1 MEAHAMTGLARE
13 ICLTELDVVRIGTL
27 LEDLRRRKPQD
38 RQGVEALEDRVDA
51 ARVVH
56 ATCIEPQVVTMNSV
70 VVLTDRAT
78 HVAAELTLVYPK
90 DADPDRGR
98 VSVLSPVGRALIGA
112 RIGDVLRVAVPAQ
125 RDNEFEVT
133 AIPYQPEADGRYD
146 L

>member
-1 MEAHAMTGLARE
+1 MTGLARE
-13 ICLTELDVVRIGTL
+13 FCLTELDVVRIGTL
-27 LEDLRRRKPQD
+27 LEALRRRGPQD
-38 RQGVEALEDRVDA
+38 RQGVEALEERVDA

-70 VVLTDRAT
+70 VVLTDPAT
-78 HVAAELTLVYPK
+78 NVVTELTLVYPK
-90 DADPDRGR
+90 DADADRGR

-112 RIGDVLRVAVPAQ
+112 RIGDVLRVAVPAE
-125 RDNEFEVT
+125 RANEFEVT

>member
-1 MEAHAMTGLARE
+1 MTGLARE
-13 ICLTELDVVRIGTL
+13 ICLTELDVVRIETL
-27 LEDLRRRKPQD
+27 LEDLRRRKSQD

-70 VVLTDRAT
+70 VVLTDAAT
-78 HVAAELTLVYPK
+78 NVATELTLVYPK
-90 DADPDRGR
+90 DADADRGR

-112 RIGDVLRVAVPAQ
+112 RIGDVLRVVVQAQ
-125 RDNEFEVT
+125 RDNEFKVT

>member
-1 MEAHAMTGLARE
+1 MTGLSRE

-27 LEDLRRRKPQD
+27 LEALRRRTPQD
-38 RQGVEALEDRVDA
+38 RQGVEALEERVDA

-56 ATCIEPQVVTMNSV
+56 ATCIEPQVVTMNSI
-70 VVLTDRAT
+70 VVLTDPAT
-78 HVAAELTLVYPK
+78 NAATELTLVYPK

-112 RIGDVLRVAVPAQ
+112 RVGDVLRVAVPAAQ
-125 RDNEFEVT
+125 RDNEFEVK